1 MLIHLINRP
10 KTVRLEFRKERLLEN
25 CCYTGNNVY
34 GVIRNLI
41 TKLRPFLKEAK
52 TMELIYLI
60 LKNLISKFVARFWLF
75 LLKSNFVTKRHLSTV
90 EQTCETH
97 FVRIF
102 KFSRTDKK

>member
-60 LKNLISKFVARFWLF
+60 LKNLISTEIKFCDKEALINCGADLRNAFCP
-75 LLKSNFVTKRHLSTV
+75 NF
-90 EQTCETH
+90 
-97 FVRIF
+97 
-102 KFSRTDKK
+102 